1 MKDPQFDTWI
11 DWLNSSNWRTFEDG
25 FQCLMQSIDQ
35 HVEFIVPLMLKEESP
50 DMRAKYIELIGYA
63 SGKKYIPLLADELKS
78 THRDVRAWAYVM
90 LHDKEF
96 VEAKAIVA
104 SFELEHPNED
114 FLVG

>member
-1 MKDPQFDTWI
+1 
-11 DWLNSSNWRTFEDG
+11 
-25 FQCLMQSIDQ
+25 MQSIDQ